1 MIGSVIQNYRI
12 EELLGEGG
20 MGTVYRA
27 VDTVLGRDV
36 ALKVL
41 HPHLLKQGQFLDRFK
56 TEAQVLARLNH
67 PNIAVLYNLVQQGEE
82 FYMAMEYVEGQT
94 LEALMH
100 KHGVLPPALATPI
113 VRQALEGLAH
123 AHRKGVLHR
132 DIKPANLM
140 VTPDGVVKL
149 MDFGIA
155 KIAGGQKMTQVN
167 RVVGT
172 LEYLSPEQL
181 QGQDP
186 SQQSDLYAMGILLYE
201 LLTGKVPF
209 QASTDYDLMKSIV
222 QDKPTPIRK
231 LDSTI
236 SKSLEASVS
245 KALEKKP
252 SNRYNDAHEFNESLA
267 AISPSQSVNL
277 NLLTRKAPVP
287 ATRIVEKNAK
297 NQPLET
303 REQETVT
310 PEKRE
315 KSHKIG
321 WLQVAFNKEYRIL
334 TICGIIAF
342 FLVVG
347 GILWK
352 PKTPE
357 TSDVT
362 SDTTQKVIPTTS
374 QSIATNNPSIEPL
387 TNNPQKEE
395 LKNNP
400 ISTATTA
407 NPMPTTTTKQTKPK
421 DAQPKQK
428 DPQPVEEKPQKKP
441 VDQPIRQNPVE
452 NQEPT
457 PTPPTPVTEPPASKK
472 TGRQI
477 SVPTGLNLE
486 IVLQENVSTDQ
497 LRAAG
502 TRVSFKVKRAVSY
515 NGEVVIAAGATAYGE
530 ITDMK
535 GTGFMRKPFFEIRI
549 RSVETIDGHRV
560 ALRNATFKE
569 VATSKDGTA
578 EYSSGQSFEVSTAEG
593 FTVKQ

>member
-41 HPHLLKQGQFLDRFK
+41 HPHLLKQGQFLERFK
-56 TEAQVLARLNH
+56 TEAQVLAMLNH

-94 LEALMH
+94 LETLMH
-100 KHGVLPPALATPI
+100 KQGALPPALATPI
-113 VRQALEGLAH
+113 IRQALEGLAH

-186 SQQSDLYAMGILLYE
+186 SQQSDLYAMGVLLYE

-231 LDSTI
+231 LDSTLSKNLEI
-236 SKSLEASVS
+236 SVA

-252 SNRYNDAHEFNESLA
+252 SNRYTNAYEFNQSLA
-267 AISPSQSVNL
+267 EISPSQSVNL

-287 ATRIVEKNAK
+287 ATRIVEQNTKS
-297 NQPLET
+297 QPLET
-303 REQETVT
+303 REQDTVT
-310 PEKRE
+310 PEKRG
-315 KSHKIG
+315 KSPKVA
-321 WLQVAFNKEYRIL
+321 WLQVVFSKEYRIL

-347 GILWK
+347 GVLWK
-352 PKTPE
+352 PKIPQ
-357 TSDVT
+357 TSEIT
-362 SDTTQKVIPTTS
+362 TDTTQKVIPTTN
-374 QSIATNNPSIEPL
+374 QPIADNHPVIDT
-387 TNNPQKEE
+387 PQKEE

-407 NPMPTTTTKQTKPK
+407 NPMPTTKQTKPK
-421 DAQPKQK
+421 DTQTKQK

-441 VDQPIRQNPVE
+441 VDQPVRQNPIEVK
-452 NQEPT
+452 EPT
-457 PTPPTPVTEPPASKK
+457 PTPPPPVQETSPKK

-560 ALRNATFKE
+560 ALKNATFKE
-569 VATSKDGTA
+569 VAPSKDGTA
-578 EYSSGQSFEVSTAEG
+578 EYGSGQSFEVSTAEG